1 MSMRKVPIVGEK
13 RENKH
18 DKGRGNMKSLFI
30 SRVVIKNFRNFKNV
44 DVCLGHKQI
53 IIGENNVGKTNFL
66 RALQLVLD
74 PTLSDEDRMLQES
87 DFNDFI
93 KNPME
98 NKEEILI
105 EIYID
110 NYDQNKTILA
120 VFQDATVMTEDG
132 KEVLKFT
139 YRFFPYINE
148 GGVAEYQYNIYKGN
162 DETKKFGSYE
172 RKYLNIKVVKAL
184 RDVEGE
190 MRNSRTS
197 PIQKMLKNYAIDK
210 QDLEHIAE
218 EYRKNGEK
226 ILNLDE
232 LVDLTNNINKRFGM
246 VLGNNDFDVSLRA
259 MEINPAKVLSSL
271 KLLMAQRNTTEIS
284 LGLNNILYISM
295 ILQLLQDK
303 TIPSLIKAE
312 KYMELSSIPGGEIL
326 KATYEESKNGNYFLN
341 DDISEI
347 QQEELYTFMSKN
359 MPISKGVTI
368 LAIEEP
374 EAHLHPVNQRLIY
387 RDVIQNSSNSV
398 LLTTHSTHI
407 TAIAP
412 IDSIVH
418 LHDDGERG
426 TEIHATAAMPIS
438 DGEFLDVERYLDVK
452 RGEIY
457 LGKAVLLVEGIAE
470 EYLIPKFANLLGKP
484 LDEKGIIVCNI
495 NCTNFTPYVKL
506 LRSLDI
512 PYAVITDGDYYYE
525 NEKEERIYHQM
536 DNDDSDVKSGWL
548 GMEII
553 EKMINELG
561 LNGDEEIPD
570 DPGEKDQLF
579 YSLGLFVG
587 YYTFEVDMMECAATS
602 KNNREKA
609 LNVIS
614 DLFLELTTGGS
625 QQKLNFKKEL
635 EAGEYWKCLNK
646 ALDESNRICFVCV
659 SRAKRVCILMHS
671 SYYNE
676 MDYRYGEICCKRYYP
691 SRYLLQLRKKFM

>member
-1 MSMRKVPIVGEK
+1 
-13 RENKH
+13 
-18 DKGRGNMKSLFI
+18 
-30 SRVVIKNFRNFKNV
+30 
-44 DVCLGHKQI
+44 
-53 IIGENNVGKTNFL
+53 
-66 RALQLVLD
+66 
-74 PTLSDEDRMLQES
+74 
-87 DFNDFI
+87 
-93 KNPME
+93 
-98 NKEEILI
+98 
-105 EIYID
+105 
-110 NYDQNKTILA
+110 
-120 VFQDATVMTEDG
+120 
-132 KEVLKFT
+132 
-139 YRFFPYINE
+139 
-148 GGVAEYQYNIYKGN
+148 
-162 DETKKFGSYE
+162 
-172 RKYLNIKVVKAL
+172 
-184 RDVEGE
+184 
-190 MRNSRTS
+190 
-197 PIQKMLKNYAIDK
+197 MLKNYAIDK

-271 KLLMAQRNTTEIS
+271 KLLMAQRNT
-284 LGLNNILYISM
+284 ILYISM

-312 KYMELSSIPGGEIL
+312 KYMELSSIPGGDIL

-341 DDISEI
+341 DDISES
-347 QQEELYTFMSKN
+347 QQEKLYTFMSKN

-525 NEKEERIYHQM
+525 NEEEERIYHQM

-561 LNGDEEIPD
+561 LNGDEKIPD
-570 DPGEKDQLF
+570 DPDEKDQLF

-614 DLFLELTTGGS
+614 DLFLELTTGGAR
-625 QQKLNFKKEL
+625 QKQNFKKEL
-635 EAGEYWKCLNK
+635 KAGEYWKCLNK
-646 ALDESNRICFVCV
+646 IEGNGIGKGRFAQRLSGVCMKEHIPGYIESAINYI
-659 SRAKRVCILMHS
+659 
-671 SYYNE
+671 Y
-676 MDYRYGEICCKRYYP
+676 
-691 SRYLLQLRKKFM
+691 KKVDKE

>member
-1 MSMRKVPIVGEK
+1 MSMRKIPIVGEK

-87 DFNDFI
+87 DFNDSI

-190 MRNSRTS
+190 MKNSRTS

-312 KYMELSSIPGGEIL
+312 KYMELSSIPGGDIL

-341 DDISEI
+341 DDISDS
-347 QQEELYTFMSKN
+347 QQEKLYTFMSKN

-525 NEKEERIYHQM
+525 NEEEERIYHQM

-561 LNGDEEIPD
+561 LNGDEKIPD
-570 DPGEKDQLF
+570 DPDEKDQLF

-614 DLFLELTTGGS
+614 DLFLELTTGGAR
-625 QQKLNFKKEL
+625 QKQNFKKEL
-635 EAGEYWKCLNK
+635 KAGAYWKCLNK
-646 ALDESNRICFVCV
+646 IEGNGIGKGRFAQRLSGVCMKEHIPGYIESAINYI
-659 SRAKRVCILMHS
+659 
-671 SYYNE
+671 Y
-676 MDYRYGEICCKRYYP
+676 
-691 SRYLLQLRKKFM
+691 KKVDKE

>member
-1 MSMRKVPIVGEK
+1 
-13 RENKH
+13 
-18 DKGRGNMKSLFI
+18 MKSLFI

-87 DFNDFI
+87 DFNDSI

-347 QQEELYTFMSKN
+347 QQEKLYTFMSKN

-418 LHDDGERG
+418 LHDDGER
-426 TEIHATAAMPIS
+426 
-438 DGEFLDVERYLDVK
+438 
-452 RGEIY
+452 
-457 LGKAVLLVEGIAE
+457 
-470 EYLIPKFANLLGKP
+470 
-484 LDEKGIIVCNI
+484 
-495 NCTNFTPYVKL
+495 
-506 LRSLDI
+506 
-512 PYAVITDGDYYYE
+512 
-525 NEKEERIYHQM
+525 
-536 DNDDSDVKSGWL
+536 
-548 GMEII
+548 
-553 EKMINELG
+553 NELG
-561 LNGDEEIPD
+561 LNGDEKIPD
-570 DPGEKDQLF
+570 DPDEKDQLF

-614 DLFLELTTGGS
+614 DLFLELTTGGAR
-625 QQKLNFKKEL
+625 QKQNFKKEL
-635 EAGEYWKCLNK
+635 KAGEYWKCLNK
-646 ALDESNRICFVCV
+646 IEGNGIGKGRFAQRLSGVCMKEHIPGYIESAINYI
-659 SRAKRVCILMHS
+659 
-671 SYYNE
+671 Y
-676 MDYRYGEICCKRYYP
+676 
-691 SRYLLQLRKKFM
+691 KKVDKE

>member
-1 MSMRKVPIVGEK
+1 MSMRKIPIVGEK

-87 DFNDFI
+87 DFNDSI

-190 MRNSRTS
+190 MKNSRTS

-312 KYMELSSIPGGEIL
+312 KYMELSSIPGGDIL

-341 DDISEI
+341 DDISES
-347 QQEELYTFMSKN
+347 QQEKLYTFMSKN

-525 NEKEERIYHQM
+525 NEEEERIYHQM

-561 LNGDEEIPD
+561 LNGDEKIPD
-570 DPGEKDQLF
+570 DPDEKDQLF

-614 DLFLELTTGGS
+614 DLFLELTTGGAR
-625 QQKLNFKKEL
+625 QKQNFKKEL
-635 EAGEYWKCLNK
+635 KAGEYWKCLNK
-646 ALDESNRICFVCV
+646 IEGNGIGKGRFAQRLSGICMKEHIPGYIESAINYI
-659 SRAKRVCILMHS
+659 
-671 SYYNE
+671 Y
-676 MDYRYGEICCKRYYP
+676 
-691 SRYLLQLRKKFM
+691 KKVDKE

>member
-1 MSMRKVPIVGEK
+1 MSMRKIPIVGEK

-87 DFNDFI
+87 DFNDSI

-347 QQEELYTFMSKN
+347 QQEKLYTFMSKN

-418 LHDDGERG
+418 LHDDGEHG

-525 NEKEERIYHQM
+525 NEEEERIYHQM

-561 LNGDEEIPD
+561 LNGDEKIPD

-614 DLFLELTTGGS
+614 DLFLELTTGGAR
-625 QQKLNFKKEL
+625 QKQNFKKEL
-635 EAGEYWKCLNK
+635 KAGEYWKCLNK
-646 ALDESNRICFVCV
+646 IEGNGIGKGRFAQRLSGVCMKEHIPGYIESAINYI
-659 SRAKRVCILMHS
+659 
-671 SYYNE
+671 Y
-676 MDYRYGEICCKRYYP
+676 
-691 SRYLLQLRKKFM
+691 KKVDKE

>member
-1 MSMRKVPIVGEK
+1 MSMRKIPIVGEK

-87 DFNDFI
+87 DFNDYI

-120 VFQDATVMTEDG
+120 VFQDATVMTEEG

-190 MRNSRTS
+190 MKNSRTS

-312 KYMELSSIPGGEIL
+312 KYMELSSIPGGDIL

-341 DDISEI
+341 DDISES
-347 QQEELYTFMSKN
+347 QQEKLYTFMSKN

-470 EYLIPKFANLLGKP
+470 EYLIPRFADLLGKP

-512 PYAVITDGDYYYE
+512 PYAVITDGDYYYV
-525 NEKEERIYHQM
+525 NEEEERVYHQM

-561 LNGDEEIPD
+561 LNGDEKIPD
-570 DPGEKDQLF
+570 DPDEKDQLF

-614 DLFLELTTGGS
+614 DLFLELTTGGAR
-625 QQKLNFKKEL
+625 QKQNFKKEL
-635 EAGEYWKCLNK
+635 KAGEYWKCLNK
-646 ALDESNRICFVCV
+646 IEGNGIGKGRFAQRLSGVCMKEHIPGYIESAINYIYKKV
-659 SRAKRVCILMHS
+659 AK
-671 SYYNE
+671 E
-676 MDYRYGEICCKRYYP
+676 
-691 SRYLLQLRKKFM
+691 